1 MIQKIRNN
9 MSWLLIPLVG
19 LALLSFILMDAQFSL
34 GGGANEV
41 GAINGESISYE
52 TFNDKLRSAYRGQS
66 TGHDQVNQV
75 WSYFLDTEVVCKE
88 ARAMGLGVSDA
99 EMEELLYG
107 VNKSPIIIQ
116 AFSSPQTGQLDQQA
130 LEAYRSGTN
139 LDGTDMATDQL
150 KWWSYV
156 QELVAN
162 EKLKEKYVNIATK
175 GMYVPT
181 WEAELLAQRNAESVD
196 FAYVKIPYLNIDDS
210 KVNVT
215 DADYKRYIKENQ
227 TKLEAPEE
235 QRRVA
240 FVTVD
245 IAPTAQDS
253 LDIKNE
259 VAEIGTRMAAAE
271 DDAQFAQSYAG
282 EYTDAYVEYSTLN
295 SAIQEEVENAALGT
309 VVGPY
314 FDGTQ
319 YRVAKVLDKKV
330 IADSV
335 RARHILLRANTQ
347 EEALAATQTLETYKS
362 QVENNEMS
370 FDSLAI
376 QYSADGSASSGGD
389 LGMVG
394 RRTGFVAPFENAILY
409 NLEEGEMEIV
419 YTQFGVHL
427 IQVTDKKYI
436 SNDEMVKVSYVGR
449 NIIPSSETLDNAEAI
464 AINFTDAADIDEM
477 RTMASEQN
485 LVVRTSNAF
494 KSFDNFLS
502 NLGTGGDARNI
513 IRWAFGNDRTVG
525 TDVQPGD
532 VASRLYTFNNPVTNA
547 TDKFVVVALES
558 VVGKGVPSVA
568 EAKVSSELNVINML
582 KGELMQ
588 SEITGTNLADIARE
602 YGVAVDTASNVSFS
616 AGLINGLGS
625 EPKVIAKAFNAT
637 PGQVS
642 DVIVG
647 KSGVFVIQPIT
658 APRTGQADAS
668 SVKRSSVTQL
678 AGQVSTRLV
687 NDAKANAKVESKLSK
702 VY

>member
-139 LDGTDMATDQL
+139 LDGTEMATDQL

-376 QYSADGSASSGGD
+376 LYSADGSASSGGD

-449 NIIPSSETLDNAEAI
+449 NIIPSSETLDNAEVI

-647 KSGVFVIQPIT
+647 KSGVFVIQPLS

-687 NDAKANAKVESKLSK
+687 NDAKASAKVESKLSK

>member
-295 SAIQEEVENAALGT
+295 SAIQEEAENGALGT

>member
-52 TFNDKLRSAYRGQS
+52 TFNDKLRSAFRGQS

-525 TDVQPGD
+525 TDIQPGD

>member
-525 TDVQPGD
+525 TDIQPGD

>member
-139 LDGTDMATDQL
+139 LDGTEMATDQL

-376 QYSADGSASSGGD
+376 LYSADGSASSGGD

-647 KSGVFVIQPIT
+647 KSGVFVIQPLT

-687 NDAKANAKVESKLSK
+687 NDAKASAKVESKLSK

>member
-139 LDGTDMATDQL
+139 LDGTEMATDQL

-376 QYSADGSASSGGD
+376 LYSADGSASSGGD

-525 TDVQPGD
+525 TYVQPGD

-647 KSGVFVIQPIT
+647 KSGVFVIQPLS

-668 SVKRSSVTQL
+668 SVKRSNVTQL

-687 NDAKANAKVESKLSK
+687 NDAKASAKVESKLSK

>member
-139 LDGTDMATDQL
+139 LDGTEMATDQL

-376 QYSADGSASSGGD
+376 LYSADGSASSGGD

-647 KSGVFVIQPIT
+647 KSGVFVIQPLS

-687 NDAKANAKVESKLSK
+687 NDAKASAKVESKLSK

>member
-215 DADYKRYIKENQ
+215 DADYKRYINENQ
-227 TKLEAPEE
+227 TKLETPEE

-295 SAIQEEVENAALGT
+295 SAIQDEVENAALGT
-309 VVGPY
+309 VLGPY

-513 IRWAFGNDRTVG
+513 IRWAYGNDRTVG

-647 KSGVFVIQPIT
+647 KSGVFVIQPIGV
-658 APRTGQADAS
+658 PRTGQADAS

-687 NDAKANAKVESKLSK
+687 NDAKASAKVESKLSK

>member
-116 AFSSPQTGQLDQQA
+116 AFSNPQTGQLDQQA
-130 LEAYRSGTN
+130 LEAYRTGTN
-139 LDGTDMATDQL
+139 LDGTEMATDQL

-295 SAIQEEVENAALGT
+295 SAIQEDVENAALGT

-687 NDAKANAKVESKLSK
+687 NDAKASAKVESKLSK

>member
-210 KVNVT
+210 KVSVT

-227 TKLEAPEE
+227 TKLETPEE

-282 EYTDAYVEYSTLN
+282 EYTDAYAEYSTLN

-319 YRVAKVLDKKV
+319 YRVAKVLDRKV

-647 KSGVFVIQPIT
+647 KSGVFVIQPIGV
-658 APRTGQADAS
+658 PRTGQADAS

-687 NDAKANAKVESKLSK
+687 NDAKASAKVESKLSK

>member
-88 ARAMGLGVSDA
+88 ARAMGLGVSNS

-130 LEAYRSGTN
+130 LEAYRTGTN
-139 LDGTDMATDQL
+139 LDGTEMATDQL

-175 GMYVPT
+175 GMYVPS

-240 FVTVD
+240 FVSVD
-245 IAPTAQDS
+245 IVPTAQDS

-259 VAEIGTRMAAAE
+259 VAEISTRMAAAE

-295 SAIQEEVENAALGT
+295 SAIKEEVENAAPGK

-314 FDGTQ
+314 FDGNQ

-376 QYSADGSASSGGD
+376 LYSADGSASSGGD

-394 RRTGFVAPFENAILY
+394 RRTGFVVPFENAILY

-427 IQVTDKKYI
+427 IQVTDKKFI

-485 LVVRTSNAF
+485 LVVRTSNSF
-494 KSFDNFLS
+494 KSFDNFLA

-568 EAKVSSELNVINML
+568 EARVSSELNVINML

-642 DVIVG
+642 DVVVG
-647 KSGVFVIQPIT
+647 KSGVFVIQPLS
-658 APRTGQADAS
+658 APRAGQADAGS
-668 SVKRSSVTQL
+668 IKRSSVTQL

-687 NDAKANAKVESKLSK
+687 NDAKSNAKVESKLSK

>member
-687 NDAKANAKVESKLSK
+687 NDAKASAKVESKLSK

>member
-52 TFNDKLRSAYRGQS
+52 TFNDKLRSAYRGKS

-116 AFSSPQTGQLDQQA
+116 AFSNPQTGQLDQQA
-130 LEAYRSGTN
+130 LEAYRTGTN
-139 LDGTDMATDQL
+139 LDGTEMATDQL

-240 FVTVD
+240 FVSVD
-245 IAPTAQDS
+245 IVPTAQDS

-295 SAIQEEVENAALGT
+295 SAIQEEIENAAPGT

-394 RRTGFVAPFENAILY
+394 RRTGFVAPFENAIVY

-642 DVIVG
+642 EVIVG
-647 KSGVFVIQPIT
+647 KSGVFVIQPLST
-658 APRTGQADAS
+658 PRTGQADAS

-687 NDAKANAKVESKLSK
+687 NDAKASAKVESQLSK

>member
-139 LDGTDMATDQL
+139 LDGTEMATDQL

-477 RTMASEQN
+477 RTMGSEQN

-687 NDAKANAKVESKLSK
+687 NDAKASAKVESKLSK

>member
-210 KVNVT
+210 KVSVT

-227 TKLEAPEE
+227 TKLETPEE

-319 YRVAKVLDKKV
+319 YRVAKVLDRKV

-394 RRTGFVAPFENAILY
+394 RRTGLVAPFENAILY

-513 IRWAFGNDRTVG
+513 IRWAYGNDRTVG

-647 KSGVFVIQPIT
+647 KSGVFVIQPIGV
-658 APRTGQADAS
+658 PRTGQADAS

-687 NDAKANAKVESKLSK
+687 NDAKASAKVESKLSK

>member
-295 SAIQEEVENAALGT
+295 SAIQEDVENAALGT

-687 NDAKANAKVESKLSK
+687 NDAKASAKVESKLSK

>member
-139 LDGTDMATDQL
+139 LDGTEMATDQL

-376 QYSADGSASSGGD
+376 LYSADGSASSGGD

-449 NIIPSSETLDNAEAI
+449 NIIPSSETLDNAEVI

-647 KSGVFVIQPIT
+647 KSGVFVIQPLT

-687 NDAKANAKVESKLSK
+687 NDAKASAKVESKLSK

>member
-139 LDGTDMATDQL
+139 LDGTEMATDQL

-376 QYSADGSASSGGD
+376 LYSADGSASSGGD

-647 KSGVFVIQPIT
+647 KSGVFVIQPLS

-668 SVKRSSVTQL
+668 SVKRSNVTQL

-687 NDAKANAKVESKLSK
+687 NDAKASAKVESKLSK

>member
-210 KVNVT
+210 KVSVT

-227 TKLEAPEE
+227 TKLETPEE

-319 YRVAKVLDKKV
+319 YRVAKVLDRKV

-347 EEALAATQTLETYKS
+347 EEALAATQKLETYKS

-647 KSGVFVIQPIT
+647 KSGVFVIQPIGV
-658 APRTGQADAS
+658 PRTGQADAS

-687 NDAKANAKVESKLSK
+687 NDAKASAKVESKLSK

>member
-1 MIQKIRNN
+1 

-139 LDGTDMATDQL
+139 LDGTEMATDQL

-647 KSGVFVIQPIT
+647 KSGVFVIQPLS

-668 SVKRSSVTQL
+668 SVKRSNVTQL

-687 NDAKANAKVESKLSK
+687 NDAKASAKVESKLSK

>member
-210 KVNVT
+210 KVSVT

-227 TKLEAPEE
+227 TKLETPEE

-319 YRVAKVLDKKV
+319 YRVAKVLDRKV

-647 KSGVFVIQPIT
+647 KSGVFVIQPIGV
-658 APRTGQADAS
+658 PRTGQADAS

-687 NDAKANAKVESKLSK
+687 NDAKASAKVESKLSK

>member
-139 LDGTDMATDQL
+139 LDGTEMATDQL

-376 QYSADGSASSGGD
+376 LYSADGSASSGGD

-449 NIIPSSETLDNAEAI
+449 NIIPSSETLDNAEVI

-647 KSGVFVIQPIT
+647 KSGVFVIQPLS

-668 SVKRSSVTQL
+668 SVKRSNVTQL

-687 NDAKANAKVESKLSK
+687 NDAKASAKVESKLSK

>member
-1 MIQKIRNN
+1 
-9 MSWLLIPLVG
+9 
-19 LALLSFILMDAQFSL
+19 
-34 GGGANEV
+34 
-41 GAINGESISYE
+41 
-52 TFNDKLRSAYRGQS
+52 
-66 TGHDQVNQV
+66 
-75 WSYFLDTEVVCKE
+75 
-88 ARAMGLGVSDA
+88 
-99 EMEELLYG
+99 
-107 VNKSPIIIQ
+107 
-116 AFSSPQTGQLDQQA
+116 
-130 LEAYRSGTN
+130 
-139 LDGTDMATDQL
+139 
-150 KWWSYV
+150 
-156 QELVAN
+156 
-162 EKLKEKYVNIATK
+162 
-175 GMYVPT
+175 
-181 WEAELLAQRNAESVD
+181 
-196 FAYVKIPYLNIDDS
+196 
-210 KVNVT
+210 
-215 DADYKRYIKENQ
+215 
-227 TKLEAPEE
+227 
-235 QRRVA
+235 
-240 FVTVD
+240 
-245 IAPTAQDS
+245 
-253 LDIKNE
+253 
-259 VAEIGTRMAAAE
+259 
-271 DDAQFAQSYAG
+271 
-282 EYTDAYVEYSTLN
+282 
-295 SAIQEEVENAALGT
+295 
-309 VVGPY
+309 
-314 FDGTQ
+314 
-319 YRVAKVLDKKV
+319 
-330 IADSV
+330 
-335 RARHILLRANTQ
+335 
-347 EEALAATQTLETYKS
+347 
-362 QVENNEMS
+362 MS

-687 NDAKANAKVESKLSK
+687 NDAKASAKVESKLSK